1 MRIAGNPKRT
11 QTDKE
16 EVETWNKGKNKK
28 IFQMSFQHGIKMA
41 LLLKQSQSYTDLYNI
56 FLFSKARVLSPIWIF
71 IERTQDRSIQ
81 CDQKESLWTSCNFAW
96 AGSKYYSVHYL
107 FWITCQSLVL
117 AYSLRLSKWSSFS
130 KWTTKK
136 YSNTTENK
144 IN

>member
-16 EVETWNKGKNKK
+16 EVETWSKGKNKK

-96 AGSKYYSVHYL
+96 AGFKIL
-107 FWITCQSLVL
+107 FCTLFVL
-117 AYSLRLSKWSSFS
+117 DNLSKSSTCLLSQAF
-130 KWTTKK
+130 KMVFFFKMNDQEIFK
-136 YSNTTENK
+136 YQLK
-144 IN
+144 IR